1 VTKRGIAG
9 ALVTLLVAAVCVRL
23 GFWQLHRLAERR
35 ASNAE
40 LAHAIARPPLA
51 LGDDLAAIMR
61 NPEGFVDRRARVTGT
76 YDSAAALVLRGRA
89 FEGAPGV
96 ELAAPLRPVGRD
108 TVVIVDR
115 GWVPAPDA
123 ASADPGRYPEP
134 GLRTVT
140 GILRE
145 MPVIAEGAK
154 PVTLTVDGVPVHTVQ
169 RLDLATLRAHSRAPL
184 RPLYLQ
190 QLPEPAR
197 PDSVLPRRVP
207 IPPMSEGPHLSY
219 AIQWFSFAAIAII
232 GFLVVVFHRARHP
245 R

>member
-1 VTKRGIAG
+1 
-9 ALVTLLVAAVCVRL
+9 VRL

-40 LAHAIARPPLA
+40 LAHAIALPPLA
-51 LGDDLAAIMR
+51 LGDDLAAVMR
-61 NPEGFVDRRARVTGT
+61 HPERFGDRRARVTGT
-76 YDSAAALVLRGRA
+76 YESAAALVLRGRA
-89 FEGAPGV
+89 FEGEPGV
-96 ELAAPLRPVGRD
+96 QLAAPLRVAGHD

-123 ASADPGRYPEP
+123 ARVDPGRYPEP
-134 GLRTVT
+134 GARTVT

-154 PVTLTVDGVPVHTVQ
+154 PVTLTVDGVPVRTVQ
-169 RLDLATLRAHSRAPL
+169 RLDLARLRAQSRAPL
-184 RPLYLQ
+184 LPLYLQ
-190 QLPEPAR
+190 QLPERAR
-197 PDSVLPRRVP
+197 ADSVLPRRVP

-219 AIQWFSFAAIAII
+219 AIQWFSFAAIAVI
-232 GFLVVVFHRARHP
+232 GFLVVVFHRSRRP